1 MTMLPRGVWVG
12 ALTVGLA
19 ACATAES
26 GGTLWVGPTFATLDD
41 AAPTAAAVLTDTTGR
56 VTRVFAA
63 LPAPLAGVQVVELPG
78 TYAVPGLGDAHVHLD
93 GIGSQAEM
101 VDLAGTTSVAEVQTR
116 IAEFAR
122 AHPDLAAIVGINW
135 DQTRFTPPEFP
146 SAADLRAVDP
156 GARPLA
162 LWRVDGHALWLDEV
176 AMGKVGEYFATGA
189 AGAAGAAGA
198 GGPHAAS
205 ERILRDAGGAPT
217 GIVVDPDP
225 RLYAALIPAPTRAD
239 FARWLG
245 TALPA
250 LAAAG
255 LVEAHDMGV
264 TVAELEALMAL
275 AAAPDGLPLRVVVY
289 LKDEPA
295 SWEWL
300 TTHAPGPVVLG
311 PDLEVRGVKL
321 FADGALGSRGA
332 ALKAPYSDEPAHRGQ
347 PADAEALVR
356 AALRAD
362 ALGYQVAI
370 HAIGD
375 AGNANALTAIER
387 ARAAWALAGS
397 PATPLTQSLHKP
409 WQAAAAPLRH
419 RVEHVQVLDLASD
432 LARLRDSDAVASMQ
446 PTHATSDMRWAE
458 ARLGPERVLG
468 AYAWRALLSARVP
481 LAFGSDA
488 PVEAYDPRLGL
499 WAATTRQ
506 APGGDARPEHGWY
519 TKQCLTLAEALRAFS
534 AGVAYAAQGEA
545 ERGALAVG
553 RLLELT
559 LFDRVLVSPADLDP
573 TRAAHA
579 SVVGTVRRGALVR
592 APLRARET
600 ARGSGRTRP

>member
-1 MTMLPRGVWVG
+1 
-12 ALTVGLA
+12 
-19 ACATAES
+19 
-26 GGTLWVGPTFATLDD
+26 
-41 AAPTAAAVLTDTTGR
+41 
-56 VTRVFAA
+56 
-63 LPAPLAGVQVVELPG
+63 VQVVQLPG
-78 TYAVPGLGDAHVHLD
+78 AYAVPGLGDAHVHLD

-116 IAEFAR
+116 IADFAR
-122 AHPDLAAIVGINW
+122 THPELRAIVGINW
-135 DQTRFTPPEFP
+135 DQTRLTPPEFP
-146 SAADLRAVDP
+146 GAADLRGVDP
-156 GARPLA
+156 GGRPLV

-176 AMGKVGEYFATGA
+176 AMGTVRDYFAVRT
-189 AGAAGAAGA
+189 
-198 GGPHAAS
+198 GGPQAAS
-205 ERILRDAGGAPT
+205 ERILRDASGAPT

-225 RLYAALIPAPTRAD
+225 RLYAALVPAPTRAE

-275 AAAPDGLPLRVVVY
+275 AAAPGGLPLRVIVY

-311 PDLEVRGVKL
+311 PDLEVRGIKL

-347 PADAEALVR
+347 PADPETLVR

-362 ALGYQVAI
+362 GLGYQVAI

-387 ARAAWALAGS
+387 ARAAWTLAGS
-397 PATPLTQSLHKP
+397 AALHKP

-419 RVEHVQVLDLASD
+419 RVEHVQVLDLATD
-432 LARLRDSDAVASMQ
+432 LARLRASDAVASMQ

-458 ARLGPERVLG
+458 ARLGPERILG

-506 APGGDARPEHGWY
+506 ALGGDGVPEHGWY
-519 TKQCLTLAEALRAFS
+519 TKQIAGSLAPGSDADPTRGLRERECLTLVEALRAFS
-534 AGVAYAAQGEA
+534 AGVAYAAQGET

-553 RLLELT
+553 QLLELT
-559 LFDRVLVSPADLDP
+559 LFDRVLATPVDLDP
-573 TRAAHA
+573 TRTAHA
-579 SVVGTVRRGALVR
+579 SVVGTVRRGRLQPAR
-592 APLRARET
+592 ASAAPQRTT
-600 ARGSGRTRP
+600 ASMEAERGH

>member
-1 MTMLPRGVWVG
+1 MTMMLQRSIC
-12 ALTVGLA
+12 ALMLAVPLA

-41 AAPTAAAVLTDTTGR
+41 AAPTAAAVLTDATGR
-56 VTRVFAA
+56 ITRIYPTP
-63 LPAPLAGVQVVELPG
+63 PAPLPGVAVVQLPG
-78 TYAVPGLGDAHVHLD
+78 AYAVPGLGDAHVHLD

-122 AHPDLAAIVGINW
+122 AHPDLPAIVGINW

-146 SAADLRAVDP
+146 SATDLRGVDP
-156 GARPLA
+156 GGRPLA
-162 LWRVDGHALWLDEV
+162 LWRVDGHALWLDQAAMEKARAYFVPAGEAVEV
-176 AMGKVGEYFATGA
+176 GA
-189 AGAAGAAGA
+189 AGQ
-198 GGPHAAS
+198 HAAS
-205 ERILRDAGGAPT
+205 ERILYGGDGAPT
-217 GIVVDPDP
+217 GVVVDPDP

-289 LKDEPA
+289 LKAEA
-295 SWEWL
+295 SSWEWL
-300 TTHAPGPVVLG
+300 TAHAPGPVVLG

-347 PADAEALVR
+347 PADPATLVR
-356 AALRAD
+356 DALRAD
-362 ALGYQVAI
+362 ALGFQVAI

-387 ARAAWALAGS
+387 ARAAWALERERQ
-397 PATPLTQSLHKP
+397 LLHKP
-409 WQAAAAPLRH
+409 WQAAADALRH
-419 RVEHVQVLDLASD
+419 RIEHVQVLDLAAD
-432 LARLRDSDAVASMQ
+432 LARLHDSDAVASMQ

-458 ARLGPERVLG
+458 ARLGPERILG
-468 AYAWRALLSARVP
+468 AYAWRALLSAGVP

-488 PVEAYDPRLGL
+488 PVESYDPRLGL

-506 APGGDARPEHGWY
+506 ALGGDGVPEHGWY
-519 TKQCLTLAEALRAFS
+519 TKQCATLAEALSAFS

-559 LFDRVLVSPADLDP
+559 LFDRVLAAPADLDP

-592 APLRARET
+592 PSGRLPET
-600 ARGSGRTRP
+600 ARDSGRTRR